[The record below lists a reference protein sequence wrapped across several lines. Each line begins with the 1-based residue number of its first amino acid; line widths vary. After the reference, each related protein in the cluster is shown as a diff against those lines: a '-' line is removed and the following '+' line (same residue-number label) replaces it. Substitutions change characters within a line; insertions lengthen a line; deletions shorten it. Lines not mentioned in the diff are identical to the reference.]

1 MKANSKRRI
10 QAEETRDRIYKSA
23 IHLMKTK
30 GYENFTVS
38 EVCRNAGVSV
48 GSFYS
53 YFVTKY
59 DILVEIFKKADDY
72 FKDVVEE
79 HLMKGNGL
87 DEIILYFRY
96 YGMYI
101 NMTGTDLQKQLFS
114 PKSKMYAAQARYMVE
129 LLRKVVARGQER
141 GDVTNDMTTDEI
153 MDLLLITA
161 RGVSFDWCVKD
172 GEYDVISRIED
183 YTRKLTSILK
193 P

>member
-1 MKANSKRRI
+1 
-10 QAEETRDRIYKSA
+10 
-23 IHLMKTK
+23 MKTR

-38 EVCRNAGVSV
+38 EVCREAGVSV

-79 HLMKGNGL
+79 NLMKGNGL
-87 DEIILYFRY
+87 DEIVLYFRY
-96 YGMYI
+96 YGTYI

-114 PKSKMYAAQARYMVE
+114 PKSKMYATKGRYMVE
-129 LLRKVVARGQER
+129 LLRKVIARGQEI
-141 GDVTNDMTTDEI
+141 GDITSDMTTDEI
-153 MDLLLITA
+153 LELLLITA

-172 GEYDVISRIED
+172 GDYDVISRIED
-183 YTRKLTSILK
+183 YTRKLTVILK

>member
-1 MKANSKRRI
+1 MKETSKRRI

-23 IHLMKTK
+23 INLMKTK

-38 EVCRNAGVSV
+38 EVCRDAGVSV

-72 FKDVVEE
+72 FKDVVEDN
-79 HLMKGNGL
+79 LMKGNGL
-87 DEIILYFRY
+87 DEIVLYFRY
-96 YGMYI
+96 YGTYI

-114 PKSKMYAAQARYMVE
+114 HKSKMYATKGRYMVE
-129 LLRKVVARGQER
+129 LLRKVIARGQEI
-141 GDVTNDMTTDEI
+141 GDITSDMTTDEI
-153 MDLLLITA
+153 LEFLLISA

-183 YTRKLTSILK
+183 YTRKLTVILK

>member
-1 MKANSKRRI
+1 MKENSKRRI

-23 IHLMKTK
+23 INLMKTR

-38 EVCRNAGVSV
+38 EVCRDAGVSV

-72 FKDVVEE
+72 FRDVVEE

-96 YGMYI
+96 YGTYVNI
-101 NMTGTDLQKQLFS
+101 TGTDLQKQLFS
-114 PKSKMYAAQARYMVE
+114 PKSRIYATKGRYMVE
-129 LLRKVVARGQER
+129 LLRKVIARGQEI
-141 GDVTNDMTTDEI
+141 GDITNDMTTDEI
-153 MDLLLITA
+153 LELLLITA

-183 YTRKLTSILK
+183 YTRKLTVILK

>member
-1 MKANSKRRI
+1 MKETSKRRI

-23 IHLMKTK
+23 INLMKTK

-38 EVCRNAGVSV
+38 EVCREAGVSV

-79 HLMKGNGL
+79 NLMKGNGL
-87 DEIILYFRY
+87 DEIVLYFRY
-96 YGMYI
+96 YGTYI

-114 PKSKMYAAQARYMVE
+114 PKSKMYATKGRYMVE
-129 LLRKVVARGQER
+129 LLRKVIARGQEI
-141 GDVTNDMTTDEI
+141 GDITSDMTTDEI
-153 MDLLLITA
+153 LELLLITA

-183 YTRKLTSILK
+183 YTRKLTVILK

>member
-1 MKANSKRRI
+1 MKENSKRRI

-23 IHLMKTK
+23 INLMKTR

-38 EVCRNAGVSV
+38 EVCRDAGVSV

-72 FKDVVEE
+72 FRDVVEA

-87 DEIILYFRY
+87 EEIILYFRY
-96 YGMYI
+96 YGTYVNI
-101 NMTGTDLQKQLFS
+101 TGTDLQKQLFS
-114 PKSKMYAAQARYMVE
+114 PKSRMYATKGRYMVE
-129 LLRKVVARGQER
+129 LLRKVIARGQEI
-141 GDVTNDMTTDEI
+141 GDITNDMTTDEI
-153 MDLLLITA
+153 LELLLITA

-183 YTRKLTSILK
+183 YTRKLTVILK

>member
-1 MKANSKRRI
+1 MKENSKRRI

-23 IHLMKTK
+23 INLMKTR

-38 EVCRNAGVSV
+38 EVCRDAGVSV

-72 FKDVVEE
+72 FRDVVEA

-87 DEIILYFRY
+87 EEIILYFRY
-96 YGMYI
+96 YGTYVNI
-101 NMTGTDLQKQLFS
+101 TGTDLQKQLFS
-114 PKSKMYAAQARYMVE
+114 PKSRIYATKGRYMVE
-129 LLRKVVARGQER
+129 LLRKVIARGQEI
-141 GDVTNDMTTDEI
+141 GDITNDMTTDEI
-153 MDLLLITA
+153 LELLLITA

-183 YTRKLTSILK
+183 YTRKLTVILK

>member
-1 MKANSKRRI
+1 MKETSKRRI

-23 IHLMKTK
+23 INLMKTK

-38 EVCRNAGVSV
+38 EVCREAGVSV

-79 HLMKGNGL
+79 NLMKGNGL
-87 DEIILYFRY
+87 DEIVLYFRY
-96 YGMYI
+96 YGTYI

-114 PKSKMYAAQARYMVE
+114 PKSKMYATKGRYMVE
-129 LLRKVVARGQER
+129 LLRKVIARGQEI
-141 GDVTNDMTTDEI
+141 GDITSDMTTDEI
-153 MDLLLITA
+153 LELLLITA
-161 RGVSFDWCVKD
+161 RGVSFDWCVE
-172 GEYDVISRIED
+172 GVGNSDVISTHRRL
-183 YTRKLTSILK
+183 Y
-193 P
+193 

>member
-1 MKANSKRRI
+1 MKETSKRRI
-10 QAEETRDRIYKSA
+10 QAEETRDRIYKTA
-23 IHLMKTK
+23 INLMKTK

-38 EVCRNAGVSV
+38 EVCREAGVSV

-79 HLMKGNGL
+79 NLMKGNGL
-87 DEIILYFRY
+87 DEIVLYFRY
-96 YGMYI
+96 YGTYI

-114 PKSKMYAAQARYMVE
+114 PKSKMYATKGRYMVE
-129 LLRKVVARGQER
+129 LLRKVIARGQEI
-141 GDVTNDMTTDEI
+141 GDITSNITTDEI
-153 MDLLLITA
+153 LELLLITA

-183 YTRKLTSILK
+183 YTRKLTVILK